1 MCDRVV
7 YIGKVENSFRGD
19 KIKLFLKTLS
29 FIQVCLQLA
38 SLILI
43 SLIIWVRR
51 NDFKL
56 NMSVRT
62 TLVAPSC
69 QHLFLGSRCWVRL
82 FLPRDIKER
91 VCSLRSNIISE
102 STYITVSPLVGLRCQ
117 TYFQETPYTI
127 DFPVWWKLSLPSN
140 WLLHIPTRVRQAE
153 QVSSV
158 QPDHCNWWDE
168 Q

>member
-29 FIQVCLQLA
+29 FIQVCFA
-38 SLILI
+38 VGLINI
-43 SLIIWVRR
+43 NITYNMSTTYE
-51 NDFKL
+51 L

-69 QHLFLGSRCWVRL
+69 QHLFLGLRCWVRL

-91 VCSLRSNIISE
+91 VCSVRSNIISE

-117 TYFQETPYTI
+117 TYFQETPCTI
-127 DFPVWWKLSLPSN
+127 DFPVWWKLSFPSN

-168 Q
+168 P